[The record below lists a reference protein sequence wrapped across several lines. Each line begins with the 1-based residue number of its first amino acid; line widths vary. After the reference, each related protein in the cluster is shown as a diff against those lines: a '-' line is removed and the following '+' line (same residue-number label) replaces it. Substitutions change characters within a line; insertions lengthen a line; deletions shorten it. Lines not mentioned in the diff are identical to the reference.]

1 MLWWWGCPAA
11 RSGSGAHPRAH
22 PVWQP
27 QAQGATCRDWCRG
40 SSLPCPSLQPRSRQV
55 QGPGAVTRA
64 AEAVCVH
71 CPTYP
76 PPWAHDSGVFK
87 GLCKRMWR
95 SVGTLRA
102 RAPQQPNPPC
112 PLHSLSARTW
122 CVFIPC
128 SKSSLSSPG
137 GRGKGRKLEAPSA
150 PRKGPAVG
158 FSAQAPEPS
167 PQAHP
172 S

>member
-1 MLWWWGCPAA
+1 MVGLSSSTQWFWSSSPCPSCVAA
-11 RSGSGAHPRAH
+11 SGSGCHMQGLVPRLLS
-22 PVWQP
+22 PVSQP
-27 QAQGATCRDWCRG
+27 AA
-40 SSLPCPSLQPRSRQV
+40 RSRQV

-87 GLCKRMWR
+87 RLCKRMWR
-95 SVGTLRA
+95 NVGTLRA

-122 CVFIPC
+122 CVFIPW

-150 PRKGPAVG
+150 PRKGRAVG